1 MKNIEEFSQIITAI
15 EHASRAELKELA
27 LIRHALQQKSRSV
40 SSKNEEISG
49 GIIVRRSLSSKASVE
64 KGTKK
69 NEKSV
74 RDNDINMH
82 ENAPRKDRQN
92 KRLKKVNSGH
102 KSDASSDR
110 KIHFNEENLT
120 PEEISRIKRQNN
132 SEKRQIKDQKSK
144 KLRVV
149 GGTNLADIQTP
160 PPRDSEA
167 GSSAQQAG
175 GTAGRDASG
184 RFKSRTE
191 SGEASAAQQEKNAR
205 RAEQQ
210 QQQGFYRSLSS
221 MMKSATEVNSDA
233 IPSGADVAGTAAG
246 GPLWM
251 MGKGMYDISAEV
263 GKNVVSLKNFMQG
276 RTEGNAAL
284 KIEPPVTHPPV
295 TAAAKQPP
303 EVGKPKS
310 ADGYKSAQ
318 QAKAVQVTQE
328 QTKILAANDDRIIS
342 GLDDVRDEIKKLAH
356 APGGKDGG
364 LLDSLIPGR
373 RKRRSRKRSPL
384 TTAAGALDT
393 AGDLLPDGKRKPH
406 GEKPQPKK
414 KGLLTK
420 AMEVL
425 KGGKKVA
432 TVAGAGAAAATAAT
446 GAAVLASTKAAG
458 EAAAKEGTKAATDTA
473 GKVAAKEGIAV
484 SEKAAAAAA
493 EKTTEKGGLKVAGK
507 VAGKTA
513 LKAIPLVGTAISAGM
528 DAYEGFHDTEG
539 QKKAFGLKEDQ
550 AVSGRQKGE
559 YTAANVLNMGG
570 LLSGGAG
577 LLAKGASALGMDGA
591 AKALT
596 FNTGDMAKG
605 LDSGLS
611 KVGDV
616 FTSFS
621 TSAVSAYDKLTGTSA
636 EQTKAITDGTEK
648 TVTAINRLGSQLQGG
663 TWGEDGVGAQGKS
676 TADYADVAKNSIGAD
691 LNIGG
696 ANAKTR
702 SFRNNNFGNL
712 NFVGQE
718 GASLEA
724 KNAKGEARFAKF
736 NTPEEGFRALANQL
750 TSYSEGTSKAA
761 GYKKLN
767 TVEDIIK
774 LYAPQS
780 ENDTSNYVDSLSKK
794 LGVKSNQQLDL
805 KDPKVMTQMMRGIA
819 TIEGGN
825 PQVTNDFMMN
835 AIGHNENGK
844 WVGGKFS
851 DESLKSVNEA
861 RTKQGLAPVAAD
873 SLYSAGDKVKVMPG
887 TATPAAPANAAV
899 APVQAAPAVVVN
911 APAAPT
917 GSQVAAAAAKS
928 ESKDTSAT
936 GLTDKLK
943 QGAASAWGGV
953 KNLNQWADGKL
964 QGAAESLGVEGL
976 ARNRPTSGLSLP
988 AGDSLPA
995 GLQLAALSPGQ
1006 IATRSRPAATSGAS
1020 FGRAR
1025 TRPNSATSARAV
1037 NAATGQV
1044 INRAME
1050 ADSAPAQPAAARQPA
1065 SDTGFFDRMMGGA
1078 MDGVK
1083 AVGSAVM
1090 PALGDTF
1097 SQTLGGFSGN
1107 DMISGVL
1114 GQAGITDPGILR
1126 AVSPLTSK
1134 AGGLLDSGIG
1144 SLASAGQS
1152 FFGGGSAT
1160 APQAA
1165 LQQPLLSHP
1174 AQIPNVTDLGASG
1187 VRPMMKGDSAGQD
1200 SDMLKELKGM
1210 RTQLE
1215 ALLGVTKKK
1224 GEEAPDKVVNT
1235 AQPAPRQSSSLS
1247 ISDPALN
1254 ELLRD

>member
-1 MKNIEEFSQIITAI
+1 MNLQSQARIIDAI
-15 EHASRAELKELA
+15 QDASEAELKQLK
-27 LIRHALQQKSRSV
+27 LIRKALTGDSKPDKASNSNGSV
-40 SSKNEEISG
+40 LT
-49 GIIVRRSLSSKASVE
+49 VRRSVTGRTRASE
-64 KGTKK
+64 DADKRS
-69 NEKSV
+69 EKSTNV
-74 RDNDINMH
+74 IKKEHSRSDKKTQSK
-82 ENAPRKDRQN
+82 KDQLKVTEEAKKSTQEPQKKHAGNQN
-92 KRLKKVNSGH
+92 KS
-102 KSDASSDR
+102 
-110 KIHFNEENLT
+110 
-120 PEEISRIKRQNN
+120 
-132 SEKRQIKDQKSK
+132 QIKQESITKE
-144 KLRVV
+144 
-149 GGTNLADIQTP
+149 N
-160 PPRDSEA
+160 PR
-167 GSSAQQAG
+167 
-175 GTAGRDASG
+175 RDASG

-191 SGEASAAQQEKNAR
+191 SGDASAAQQEKNAR

-210 QQQGFYRSLSS
+210 QQQGFYRSLTS
-221 MMKSATEVNSDA
+221 MMKSATETNSDA
-233 IPSGADVAGTAAG
+233 MSSGTDIAGTAAG

-276 RTEGNAAL
+276 KTEGNAAL

-303 EVGKPKS
+303 AVGKPKS

-342 GLDDVRDEIKKLAH
+342 GLGDVRDEIKKLAH
-356 APGGKDGG
+356 ASGGKEGG

-373 RKRRSRKRSPL
+373 RKRRSRGRKRVAV
-384 TTAAGALDT
+384 TAAAGALET
-393 AGDLLPDGKRKPH
+393 AGDLLPDGKKKPH
-406 GEKPQPKK
+406 GEKTRPEPKK
-414 KGLLTK
+414 KSLLTK
-420 AMEVL
+420 AMEAL
-425 KGGKKVA
+425 KGGKKAA

-446 GAAVLASTKAAG
+446 GATVLASTKAAG

-493 EKTTEKGGLKVAGK
+493 EQTAEKGGLKVAGK

-513 LKAIPLVGTAISAGM
+513 LKAIPLVGTAIGAGM
-528 DAYEGFHDTEG
+528 DAYEGFHDTDG
-539 QKKAFGLKEDQ
+539 QKKAFGLKENQ

-596 FNTGDMAKG
+596 FDTGDMAKG

-636 EQTKAITDGTEK
+636 EQTKAIMDGTEK

-873 SLYSAGDKVKVMPG
+873 SLYSAGDKVKVTPG
-887 TATPAAPANAAV
+887 AVAPAAAP

-917 GSQVAAAAAKS
+917 GSQVAAATAKS
-928 ESKDTSAT
+928 DKDKPAT
-936 GLTDKLK
+936 GLTDKIK
-943 QGAASAWGGV
+943 QGASSAWGGV
-953 KNLNQWADGKL
+953 KGLNQWADGKL

-976 ARNRPTSGLSLP
+976 SRNRPTSGLSLP

-995 GLQLAALSPGQ
+995 GLQMAALSPGQ
-1006 IATRSRPAATSGAS
+1006 IATRSRPVATSGAS

-1025 TRPNSATSARAV
+1025 VRPNSATSGSVV
-1037 NAATGQV
+1037 NAAKEQV

-1050 ADSAPAQPAAARQPA
+1050 ADSAPAQPAAEA
-1065 SDTGFFDRMMGGA
+1065 GFFDRMMGGA

-1114 GQAGITDPGILR
+1114 GQAGISDPGILR

-1134 AGGLLDSGIG
+1134 AGGFLDSGIE

-1152 FFGGGSAT
+1152 FFAGGSASPARS
-1160 APQAA
+1160 AP
-1165 LQQPLLSHP
+1165 QQPLLSHP

-1187 VRPMMKGDSAGQD
+1187 MRPMMKGDSAGQD
-1200 SDMLKELKGM
+1200 SDMLKELKAM